1 MGACRTGFAVEGILG
16 RTDRDACRLRRLV
29 GYVRFHA
36 SKGLFEGP
44 YGVELMFAQPISAN
58 WERPSLD
65 VVTQTVMKK
74 YYSLIYVNRA
84 GNCIGSEA

>member
-1 MGACRTGFAVEGILG
+1 
-16 RTDRDACRLRRLV
+16 
-29 GYVRFHA
+29 
-36 SKGLFEGP
+36 
-44 YGVELMFAQPISAN
+44 MFAQPISAN